1 MTTMEFIFFMK
12 TGEAEI
18 ILNKSLKADYY
29 KIVFNAPH
37 VAGLVLPGQFVHVQ
51 ITGLRDRILRR
62 PFSVCD
68 VNADGSLT
76 IIYKVVGEGTQVL
89 SELKTGAVCDILGP
103 LGNPYSL
110 PMDDEFPVIIAG
122 GYGSAATY
130 ILAKQ
135 AKRKGV
141 LLLGAKTEKD
151 LILADD
157 YKELGFEVKITTE
170 DGSFGSKGLVT
181 SLLKEYLETDK
192 NGRLKFYGCGPN
204 PMMIAVAKMAS
215 QYGQK
220 AELSLDHA
228 MCCGVGACYACVIK
242 IKDTESPDGW
252 KYARTCREGPVFSSD
267 LIFFE

>member
-1 MTTMEFIFFMK
+1 MK
-12 TGEAEI
+12 TGKAEI
-18 ILNKSLKADYY
+18 VSNKNLKADYY
-29 KIVFNAPH
+29 KVVFNAPH
-37 VAGLVLPGQFVHVQ
+37 VSGSVLPGQFVNVQ

-68 VNADGSLT
+68 ADENGRLT
-76 IIYKVVGEGTQVL
+76 IVYKVVGEGTKVL
-89 SELKTGAVCDILGP
+89 SELKAGAVCDVLGS

-110 PMDDEFPVIIAG
+110 PMEDEYPVIVAG

-151 LILADD
+151 LILVDD
-157 YKELGFEVKITTE
+157 YMQLGFDVKITTE
-170 DGSFGSKGLVT
+170 DGSCGTKGLVT
-181 SLLKEYLETDK
+181 ALLKDYFETKNRDK
-192 NGRLKFYGCGPN
+192 MKFYGCGPN
-204 PMMIAVAKMAS
+204 PMMIAIAEMAS
-215 QYGQK
+215 LYGEK

-228 MCCGVGACYACVIK
+228 MCCGVGACYACVVK
-242 IKDTESPDGW
+242 VKDSGTPDGW

-267 LIFFE
+267 LIYTE